1 MLFDASNLRTD
12 RLHLAPLLPEAAEE
26 LHAIT
31 DNPLI
36 TDAISF
42 LSTPFSLD
50 DAQAL
55 IRDHFNDRERFY
67 GIRSLQNMQLVG
79 VIGAHLHDPI
89 DLEIGYW
96 VGIDFQR
103 RNYAFEAAN
112 AFVTYL
118 TQVCPHCRIIAECRP
133 DNKFSWRVLERIGFR
148 SSGEVLENGRGASAC
163 SSGRHH
169 GLSYRGLQN
178 S

>member
-103 RNYAFEAAN
+103 RGYAFEAVK

-118 TQVCPHCRIIAECRP
+118 TQVFPHCRIIAECRP
-133 DNKFSWRVLERIGFR
+133 DNTFSWRVLERIGFR
-148 SSGEVLENGRGASAC
+148 SSGDAGERPGRQ
-163 SSGRHH
+163 R
-169 GLSYRGLQN
+169 LLLR
-178 S
+178 

>member
-1 MLFDASNLRTD
+1 MLSDASNLQTEL
-12 RLHLAPLLPEAAEE
+12 LHLAPLLPEAAEE

-50 DAQAL
+50 DAQTL
-55 IRDHFNDRERFY
+55 IRDHFNNRDRFY
-67 GIRSLQNMQLVG
+67 GIRALQNMQLVG

-96 VGIDFQR
+96 GAIDFQR
-103 RNYAFEAAN
+103 RGYAFEAAN

-118 TQVCPHCRIIAECRP
+118 TQVFPHCRIIAECRP
-133 DNKFSWRVLERIGFR
+133 DNKFSWRVLERIGLR
-148 SSGEVLENGRGASAC
+148 STGDAGERPGRQ
-163 SSGRHH
+163 R
-169 GLSYRGLQN
+169 LLLR
-178 S
+178 

>member
-1 MLFDASNLRTD
+1 VLSDASNIQTD

-42 LSTPFSLD
+42 LPTPFSLY
-50 DAQAL
+50 DARAL
-55 IRDHFNDRERFY
+55 IHDHFNDQDRFY
-67 GIRSLQNMQLVG
+67 GIRALHNMQLVG

-103 RNYAFEAAN
+103 RGYAFEAAN

-118 TQVCPHCRIIAECRP
+118 TQVFPHCRART
-133 DNKFSWRVLERIGFR
+133 
-148 SSGEVLENGRGASAC
+148 
-163 SSGRHH
+163 
-169 GLSYRGLQN
+169 
-178 S
+178 

>member
-1 MLFDASNLRTD
+1 
-12 RLHLAPLLPEAAEE
+12 
-26 LHAIT
+26 
-31 DNPLI
+31 
-36 TDAISF
+36 
-42 LSTPFSLD
+42 
-50 DAQAL
+50 
-55 IRDHFNDRERFY
+55 
-67 GIRSLQNMQLVG
+67 MQLVG

-118 TQVCPHCRIIAECRP
+118 TQVCPHCRITAECRP

-148 SSGEVLENGRGASAC
+148 SSGDAGERPGRQ
-163 SSGRHH
+163 R
-169 GLSYRGLQN
+169 LLLR
-178 S
+178 